1 MGKKCMRTESEA
13 KQRESSGEMKG
24 ERVTE
29 IMSID
34 GKKKE
39 KVEKERERE
48 SERSRLRMSE
58 GQRV

>member
-1 MGKKCMRTESEA
+1 MRTESEA
-13 KQRESSGEMKG
+13 KQSESSGEMKE

-48 SERSRLRMSE
+48 
-58 GQRV
+58 